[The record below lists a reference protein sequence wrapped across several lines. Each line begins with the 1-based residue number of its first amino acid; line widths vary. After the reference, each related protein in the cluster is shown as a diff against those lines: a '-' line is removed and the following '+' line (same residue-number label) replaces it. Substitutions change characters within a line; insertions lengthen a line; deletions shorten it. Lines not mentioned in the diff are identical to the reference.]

1 MESLFTFVFKYQPFF
16 FRRGEFTFQGSL
28 DAWLTVLILLALAA
42 FLFFVYRRTFLY
54 TRGRVGWTLLALR
67 GGFFL
72 LLFLLAM
79 RPSLVL
85 SRLVPKEN
93 LLAVLVDN
101 SRSMGIPT
109 EAQEPRGLPIQR
121 LVEEDSNFLKAL
133 DERFYLRLFRFD
145 SRTSRPDGPLEL
157 DWRGDQT
164 NIASGL
170 EGVLADT

>member
-1 MESLFTFVFKYQPFF
+1 METVFTFFFKYGPFY
-16 FRRGEFTFQGSL
+16 FRRGDFTFQWSL

-42 FLFFVYRRTFLY
+42 FLFLVYRRTFLY
-54 TRGRVGWTLLALR
+54 SQGPTGWTLLGLR
-67 GGFFL
+67 AGFFL

-109 EAQEPRGLPIQR
+109 EAQQPRGLPIQK
-121 LVEEDSNFLKAL
+121 LVKN
-133 DERFYLRLFRFD
+133 
-145 SRTSRPDGPLEL
+145 
-157 DWRGDQT
+157 
-164 NIASGL
+164 
-170 EGVLADT
+170 V